1 MKLYYFD
8 VPGKAESIRLL
19 LTHAGIK
26 FEDIR
31 FTMETWPAHK
41 DKFELK
47 QVPVLENNGKMYCQG
62 DAILEYLGRKYGY
75 LPKSNPEAHYKI
87 MKIINTVTDLFM
99 AAYPIMAPYSP
110 LDEKAKG
117 EYMTKLLK
125 EKGPVFLKSIEN
137 ALCENECK
145 DFIVGNKYT
154 IADFVLLGAYRM
166 LKTVETWSKAF
177 HEKVVRKFP
186 VLYAYLEKRMRDFN
200 TYYGLC
206 KNKLYYFDTPGR
218 AEMIRMLLKHL
229 KIEFEDV
236 RYTKEEWPKI
246 KALGKFELNQLP
258 AFECE
263 TCGLKLCQS
272 DAIMQWLGMKNG
284 MVPRDN
290 EKFYDVLWWTNT
302 VNDVVYNCVRLLM
315 PLSEEKKKEIEK
327 DLYENKAKNFFHAME
342 ERLKKCESKDHLVGK
357 ETTIAEFYLVAM
369 YRSCLLIDPF
379 KNMKE
384 VMEKYP
390 KLKEFI
396 EKKHKEY

>member
-47 QVPVLENNGKMYCQG
+47 QTPVLEDNGKMYCQSE
-62 DAILEYLGRKYGY
+62 AILEYLGRKYRY
-75 LPKSNPEAHYKI
+75 LPKNPEKHYKI
-87 MKIINTVTDLFM
+87 MKILGTLDDLYRM
-99 AAYPIMAPYSP
+99 VYPLISPYSP
-110 LDEKAKG
+110 LDEKAK
-117 EYMTKLLK
+117 EERRTKLLK
-125 EKGPVFLKSIEN
+125 EMAPVHLKSIEKL
-137 ALCENECK
+137 LCENKCK
-145 DFIVGNKYT
+145 DFVVGRRYT
-154 IADFVLLGAYRM
+154 IADFALLGHYRS
-166 LKTVETWSKAF
+166 LKTMEPYKVYY
-177 HEKVVRKFP
+177 EKFVRHFP
-186 VLYAYLEKRMRDFN
+186 VLYGYLEKRMRDFN
-200 TYYGLC
+200 CYYKLC
-206 KNKLYYFDTPGR
+206 KNKLYYFDGAGR

-236 RYTKEEWPKI
+236 RYKKEEWASV

-302 VNDVVYNCVRLLM
+302 VNDVMSACWRLYM
-315 PLSEEKKKEIEK
+315 PVSEEKKKEMEK
-327 DLYENKAKNFFHAME
+327 DLCEKTAVNCFHAME
-342 ERLKKCESKDHLVGK
+342 ERLKKCEGDFLVGK
-357 ETTIAEFYLVAM
+357 AMTIAEFYLVAM
-369 YRSCLLIDPF
+369 YRSCLLNDSY
-379 KNMKE
+379 KSVKE

-396 EKKHKEY
+396 EKKHKEF